1 MKNPTRLSVF
11 EGSRLVEM
19 KNRDEESRLDS
30 DSDSDGRAGIRTV
43 GFGRS
48 DGSATNRRELGTS
61 VGWVDSTS
69 KG

>member
-30 DSDSDGRAGIRTV
+30 DSDSDGRTGIRTV
-43 GFGRS
+43 GRS
-48 DGSATNRRELGTS
+48 DGLATNRREHGTS
-61 VGWVDSTS
+61 VG
-69 KG
+69 

>member
-30 DSDSDGRAGIRTV
+30 DSDSDWDSDGRTGIRTV
-43 GFGRS
+43 GRS

-61 VGWVDSTS
+61 MG
-69 KG
+69 